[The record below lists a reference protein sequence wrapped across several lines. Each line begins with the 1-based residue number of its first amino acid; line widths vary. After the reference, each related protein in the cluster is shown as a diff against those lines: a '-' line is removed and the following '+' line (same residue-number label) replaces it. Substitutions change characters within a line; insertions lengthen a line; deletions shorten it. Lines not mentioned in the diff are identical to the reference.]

1 MKKVFLALAAAAM
14 LFVGCSKDDD
24 KESLSD
30 KIQGKWMI
38 SEVEGEALPTNMK
51 IVFTFGE
58 NSRGYQSL
66 SSGIMNLW
74 MPKSE
79 FTYTIN
85 GEELTMVMD
94 EETEEQPNLNMK
106 IKSIN
111 GNTMVWVATVPDII
125 ERKDRTEEVE
135 MEFKLTR
142 VTKDY
147 SADILGMW
155 QGQVTSEMGSEF
167 DDGEEHRWEYLT
179 DGTFHFFRKVDG
191 NWQLSD
197 DEFAQ
202 YFVDGTLLCTRWK
215 NTGENTIEHRE
226 WWEISSIENNTMTW
240 TALRDRGDGTAYTAT
255 FQMERVPANE
265 D

>member
-1 MKKVFLALAAAAM
+1 MKKVFLAMAAAAM
-14 LFVGCSKDDD
+14 IFVGCSKDDD
-24 KESLSD
+24 KETLSD
-30 KIQGKWMI
+30 KIQGKWII

-51 IVFTFGE
+51 IVFTFCE
-58 NSRGYQSL
+58 NSRGYESL
-66 SSGIMNLW
+66 SSGIVNLW
-74 MPKSE
+74 MPQSG

-85 GEELTMVMD
+85 GEELTLVMD

-111 GNTMVWVATVPDII
+111 GNTMVWVAKVPDML

-142 VTKDY
+142 VNVDY
-147 SADILGMW
+147 TTAILGKW
-155 QGQVTSEMGSEF
+155 QGHVTSEMGSEF
-167 DDGEEHRWEYLT
+167 DDNEEHQWEYFA
-179 DGTFHFFRKVDG
+179 DGTFKFFRKVDG

-202 YFVDGTLLCTRWK
+202 YFVDGNLLCTRWK
-215 NTGENTIEHRE
+215 NNGEGQEEHRE

-240 TALRDRGDGTAYTAT
+240 TALRDRGDGTSYTAS
-255 FQMERVPANE
+255 FQMTKVPENK
-265 D
+265 